1 VRLRTISGKFSLP
14 AASASGWRTADLIG
28 AVAFVAILLTL
39 AWRLTQG
46 ADFSDESYY
55 AIFID
60 DWLKG
65 GIRSSALL
73 TLHQTAALIVY
84 PAARVYTAVI
94 GSDNGLML
102 FLRSLYLLGS
112 ALAAGCWFA
121 FLRHAGSHGS
131 AWAAAVAALAFIP
144 GGLPA
149 PSYDTLGLQGL
160 SVGLAAFGAAQFAE
174 TVHARWIWRI
184 VSALGWA
191 VATVAYPSLGVVL
204 GIFLFAVLVALPVI
218 QTKAWLASVILLQIA
233 AWAGVVIALGFGK
246 LHDSV
251 SYTAAYEA
259 DFFLRKLQLSAQVF
273 ASHKVFAW
281 ACLLATTIG
290 ICRNLIGATCTSVAI
305 AFLLLLTISISPA
318 LFVRSS
324 DLIFVLALSGLGL
337 LAGFRPG
344 ASPQRRLFAV
354 LYVTTMSAG
363 IITTLSAFYG
373 LYSFCVGGAPAAIL
387 ALAEPDGRR
396 PVARLAI
403 TTRTSLAAAALLVS
417 SLTYFYG
424 DLPDVTSPRQR
435 IGWGVF
441 AGLALQQDQ
450 AAILRLMRDQVGP
463 LIAGARTIAEVG
475 LYPALILATPARP
488 LMPSVV
494 PLVEDNRTVGLRL
507 NAPYFASHSA
517 DVVLIYIDPH
527 FDVANPYGPGFPDR
541 YTMVGRF
548 TVASGILEV
557 FRLKGS

>member
-1 VRLRTISGKFSLP
+1 VGLRTISGKFSLA
-14 AASASGWRTADLIG
+14 AASAKRRRTADLIG
-28 AVAFVAILLTL
+28 AVAFVAIFLTL

-46 ADFSDESYY
+46 ADFLDESYY

-73 TLHQTAALIVY
+73 PLHQTAALIVY

-94 GSDNGLML
+94 GSHSGLML
-102 FLRSLYLLGS
+102 FLRGLYLLGS

-121 FLRHAGSHGS
+121 FLRHAGSRGS
-131 AWAAAVAALAFIP
+131 AWAAAAVALAFIP

-184 VSALGWA
+184 VSALGCA
-191 VATVAYPSLGVVL
+191 AATVAYPSLGVAL
-204 GIFLFAVLVALPVI
+204 GIFLFAVLMALPAI

-233 AWAGVVIALGFGK
+233 AWAGVVISLGFGK

-251 SYTAAYEA
+251 SFTAAFA
-259 DFFLRKLQLSAQVF
+259 GDFSRKLQFSAQLF

-305 AFLLLLTISISPA
+305 AFLLLLTISISPV

-324 DLIFVLALSGLGL
+324 DLILVLALSGLGL

-396 PVARLAI
+396 PLARLAI
-403 TTRTSLAAAALLVS
+403 TTRTGLAAAALLVS

-424 DLPDVTSPRQR
+424 DLPDATSPRQR

-441 AGLALQQDQ
+441 AGLALQQEQ

-463 LIAGARTIAEVG
+463 LIAGARTIAEVAR
-475 LYPALILATPARP
+475 YPALILATPARP
-488 LMPSVV
+488 LMPSVA
-494 PLVEDNRTVGLRL
+494 PLTENIRTVGLRL
-507 NAPYFASHSA
+507 NASYFASHSA

-527 FDVANPYGPGFPDR
+527 LDVANPYGSSFPDR
-541 YTMVGRF
+541 YTLVARF

-557 FRLKGS
+557 FRHK